1 MNCHAWLLLQECLK
15 VREDEI
21 VRLGKEAS
29 RSRNVDAL
37 ALQHR
42 CEAQE
47 CLILQLTEQVMHGF
61 CQTATVSKQPHLHLS
76 ARRLSVPSCQARRP
90 GGPNPAAYRAGDLFS
105 AFVAAV
111 HD

>member
-1 MNCHAWLLLQECLK
+1 MNCHAWLSLQEGLK

-61 CQTATVSKQPHLHLS
+61 CQTATVQSNLTRTTVTL
-76 ARRLSVPSCQARRP
+76 
-90 GGPNPAAYRAGDLFS
+90 
-105 AFVAAV
+105 AAV
-111 HD
+111 SP